1 MKKTLLKILLAS
13 LGVLALTILS
23 PETADTVATALAQGF
38 DRIFHGLETG
48 VRRVLPEVHITRE
61 MIVAIPVW
69 VFLILLGVAGI
80 NRISRKKEPE
90 KEECFVKPDAEKE
103 DRHPSPAAEA
113 PPGGEYN
120 RDVVVRFFLN
130 IFKIQLGAMK
140 SAPAKFQ
147 VIGSINVWPNRVY
160 ELSVFHEGD
169 WVSRRMTIGP
179 LGDDGVSKSICYY
192 VIFDDHLVVKI
203 PPEPITDFQE
213 YLSCIKADMRIARRL
228 SPKECIIPRVS
239 VILGRLVSQQ
249 AKTKAPDPKTMEK
262 GYVERLTAN
271 SQLQENLKIQGSF
284 VFFMDLSRYYFLSS
298 VLTEMHDMDNA
309 MPREI
314 LGQPQIIWDTYE
326 FEGRY
331 GRHNAHIGFEMRNIY
346 DEYEREIN
354 RLLIQYGVSTSL
366 PTYTMKGWFLTH
378 LSGRGRIESAGELS
392 QAFIEDLNAL
402 SRESMIDNR
411 VSIESY
417 RRVVREYIYTSTIAR
432 FKAEMGSIVTNLIG
446 LLIWLG
452 RKQVAMRD
460 LKPDNLLIAGD
471 LDKYPLFLRSPD
483 QFSIGFIDVETAV
496 DFGKES
502 TEEIMQPQLGGTP
515 KYATPSHLFPNEL
528 IVAVYGDLKRI
539 LHLQD
544 WYATVAMI
552 FKVVTGGTLFE
563 KTAMLLPEIKRIMET
578 PISDGEHLASITEH
592 VSRMFWKSAV
602 DEFHEK
608 IDKNRRILNHVL
620 VIVLEKDKAV
630 ILSRM
635 VDAQKVLAR
644 GMIRKI
650 NGQALF
656 TSRKNKES
664 LLSSSAARIASMR
677 KKCETDHGD
686 RLSRKA
692 DIVRFLRELETMK
705 TAYEQRCAALDLM
718 KSSRTEIPV
727 ATIMEVMFN
736 VVLTTMYT
744 EIWGEFSEETE
755 TAGADGE
762 TDASYEA
769 TI

>member
-1 MKKTLLKILLAS
+1 MKNTLLKILLAS

-23 PETADTVATALAQGF
+23 PETADTVATVLAEGF
-38 DRIFHGLETG
+38 NRFFLLFEIT
-48 VRRVLPEVHITRE
+48 VKRVLPGVHITPQ

-69 VFLILLGVAGI
+69 VLLILLCVAGI

-90 KEECFVKPDAEKE
+90 KEEIPAEPKVEEE
-103 DRHPSPAAEA
+103 DKHPAQNVEA
-113 PPGGEYN
+113 PPSGEYN
-120 RDVVVRFFLN
+120 RDVVVRFFLT
-130 IFKIQLGAMK
+130 IFKIQLGALK
-140 SAPAKFQ
+140 TAPAKFQ
-147 VIGSINVWPNRVY
+147 VVNTINVWPNRVY

-169 WVSRRMTIGP
+169 WVARRMTIGP

-192 VIFDDHLVVKI
+192 VIYDDHLVVKI

-239 VILGRLVSQQ
+239 VILGRLVSQK
-249 AKTKAPDPKTMEK
+249 AKPKALDPKTMEK
-262 GYVERLTAN
+262 GYVERLTTN

-392 QAFIEDLNAL
+392 QSFIEDLNAL

-471 LDKYPLFLRSPD
+471 LDKYPQFLRSPD

-496 DFGKES
+496 DYGKES
-502 TEEIMQPQLGGTP
+502 VDEIMQPQLGGTP
-515 KYATPSHLFPNEL
+515 KYATPTHLFPNEL
-528 IVAVYGDLKRI
+528 IIALYGDLKRI

-544 WYATVAMI
+544 WYAAVAMI
-552 FKVVTGGTLFE
+552 FKVITGGTLFE
-563 KTAMLLPEIKRIMET
+563 KTATLLPEIKRIMES
-578 PISDGEHLASITEH
+578 PINDGDHLSTITAH
-592 VSRMFWKSAV
+592 VSRMFWKSSV
-602 DEFHEK
+602 DEFYEK
-608 IDKNRRILNHVL
+608 IEKNRRILNHVL
-620 VIVLEKDKAV
+620 VIVLEKDKAI
-630 ILSRM
+630 ILNQM
-635 VDAQKVLAR
+635 VRAQKVLAR
-644 GMIRKI
+644 RMIRKI
-650 NGQALF
+650 NDQGLF

-664 LLSSSAARIASMR
+664 LLSSSSDRIASMR
-677 KKCETDHGD
+677 RKCETDHGD
-686 RLSRKA
+686 RLTRKTE
-692 DIVRFLRELETMK
+692 IVQFLRELETMK
-705 TAYEQRCAALDLM
+705 RGYEHRCAALDLM
-718 KSSRTEIPV
+718 KTSRTEIPV

-736 VVLTTMYT
+736 VVLTAMYT
-744 EIWGEFSEETE
+744 EIWGEFFDESE
-755 TAGADGE
+755 TAGTDGE